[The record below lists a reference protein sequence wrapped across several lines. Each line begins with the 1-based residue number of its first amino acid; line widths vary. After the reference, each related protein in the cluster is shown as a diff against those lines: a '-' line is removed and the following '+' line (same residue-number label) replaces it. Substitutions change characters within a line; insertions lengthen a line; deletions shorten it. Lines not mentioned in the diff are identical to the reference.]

1 MSEDIKKKLL
11 GILEADGI
19 KKTRDKFQKALSDII
34 VMRDQQ
40 LSRNKPLYNL
50 PNHIRLAGE
59 VLDFINEYEMEE
71 RDKKIKSLF
80 ERRILLFKDYKKRV

>member
-19 KKTRDKFQKALSDII
+19 KKTRDKFQKA
-34 VMRDQQ
+34 
-40 LSRNKPLYNL
+40 PLYNL